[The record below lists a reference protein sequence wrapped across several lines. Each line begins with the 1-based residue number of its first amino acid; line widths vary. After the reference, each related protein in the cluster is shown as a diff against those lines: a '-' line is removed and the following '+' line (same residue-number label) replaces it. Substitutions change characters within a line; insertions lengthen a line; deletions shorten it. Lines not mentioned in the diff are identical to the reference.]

1 MAKIQSTETYKPEV
15 IGDLDVLDT
24 YKELMEASVG
34 DGSVYLRAK
43 ETLVSVYAE
52 SSMTDQM
59 KASIIAQTISTI
71 ATQMTAQA
79 MQGAIQIAKENR
91 DGKYILTK
99 LKADTLLTQE
109 QADKAAA
116 DNLLV
121 GAQIASMNADEKIKI
136 YTGWKAQAELYR
148 DYGVSTYNLSLTT
161 DIVGQANYTEYGI
174 KNETIKKA
182 QADVYNTYASGYRT
196 NGYVSLVLN
205 QDGSVASGTTADT
218 NGLAHW
224 QSKVAERQYT
234 AFDDNMRQHVVNSS
248 AALVSMLM
256 STGEA
261 VDTAPFRNLWL
272 ASADYLNGTADVDTN
287 PWDLVVV

>member
-1 MAKIQSTETYKPEV
+1 MAKIQSTETYTPEV

-174 KNETIKKA
+174 KNEVKP
-182 QADVYNTYASGYRT
+182 
-196 NGYVSLVLN
+196 
-205 QDGSVASGTTADT
+205 
-218 NGLAHW
+218 LA
-224 QSKVAERQYT
+224 AR
-234 AFDDNMRQHVVNSS
+234 
-248 AALVSMLM
+248 
-256 STGEA
+256 
-261 VDTAPFRNLWL
+261 
-272 ASADYLNGTADVDTN
+272 
-287 PWDLVVV
+287 